1 MAQDFCA
8 EVGCKLVYG
17 LSAMYGAC
25 CVRYDDER
33 TMYGTG
39 HCEGCGAP
47 ALNRAAARVGC
58 EYLNLWPA
66 EALSGAKADH
76 ISSHLNCRG
85 A

>member
-47 ALNRAAARVGC
+47 ALNRAAARVWLRIS
-58 EYLNLWPA
+58 ELI

>member
-1 MAQDFCA
+1 MSDGVAGLVFVAQDFCA

-39 HCEGCGAP
+39 HCEGCGVPEPSTAHKFRYW
-47 ALNRAAARVGC
+47 LR
-58 EYLNLWPA
+58 
-66 EALSGAKADH
+66 
-76 ISSHLNCRG
+76 ISELRISELM
-85 A
+85 AS

>member
-8 EVGCKLVYG
+8 DVGCKLVYG

-39 HCEGCGAP
+39 HCEGCGAQP
-47 ALNRAAARVGC
+47 
-58 EYLNLWPA
+58 
-66 EALSGAKADH
+66 SQDH
-76 ISSHLNCRG
+76 P
-85 A
+85 

>member
-58 EYLNLWPA
+58 EYLNLTYGQLKLCQGPK
-66 EALSGAKADH
+66 LTT
-76 ISSHLNCRG
+76 SHLI
-85 A
+85 

>member
-39 HCEGCGAP
+39 HCEGCGAQP
-47 ALNRAAARVGC
+47 SAATVWLR
-58 EYLNLWPA
+58 
-66 EALSGAKADH
+66 
-76 ISSHLNCRG
+76 ISELMAS
-85 A
+85 